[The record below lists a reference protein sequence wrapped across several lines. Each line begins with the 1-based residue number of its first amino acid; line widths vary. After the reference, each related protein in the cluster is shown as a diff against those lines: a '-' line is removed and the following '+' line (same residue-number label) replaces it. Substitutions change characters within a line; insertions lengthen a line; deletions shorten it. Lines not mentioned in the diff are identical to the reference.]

1 MSEVMDMADPNLV
14 DFYGR
19 VARIEKDHARGRG
32 FEAVGTLGRSAY
44 LRKPKKSPFRFVMP
58 VLAVVACGVTVK
70 GFIHQ
75 QIGGNIYDQ
84 RVASLLEGEGFDRLG
99 GYLMQA
105 DVATLW
111 VSEKLN
117 TTIGTD
123 I

>member
-1 MSEVMDMADPNLV
+1 MDMADPNLV

-32 FEAVGTLGRSAY
+32 FEARGTLGRSAY
-44 LRKPKKSPFRFVMP
+44 LRKSKKSRFRFVMP
-58 VLAVVACGVTVK
+58 VLAVIACGVTVK

-84 RVASLLEGEGFDRLG
+84 RVASLLDGEGFDRLG
-99 GYLMQA
+99 GYLMKA
-105 DVATLW
+105 DIATLW
-111 VSEKLN
+111 VSEKLS

>member
-1 MSEVMDMADPNLV
+1 MDMADPNLV

-19 VARIEKDHARGRG
+19 VARIEKDHARGYG
-32 FEAVGTLGRSAY
+32 FEARGTLGRSAY
-44 LRKPKKSPFRFVMP
+44 LRKPKKSAFRLVMP
-58 VLAVVACGVTVK
+58 VMAILVCGVAVK
-70 GFIHQ
+70 GFIHN

-84 RVASLLEGEGFDRLG
+84 RVASLLDGEGFDRLG
-99 GYLMQA
+99 GYLMKA
-105 DVATLW
+105 DVMTLW